1 MITRVPA
8 ENIVIKRIYELYGAD
23 DGERILV
30 DRLWPRG
37 VSKEDAKMDD
47 WLRSVAPSD
56 ELRKWFN
63 HEAGKWPE
71 FLQRYSDE
79 LQVPEKAFLVAGLK
93 RKASVGKVTL
103 LYSARNETRNNAVAL
118 RAILLGK
125 VNR

>member
-8 ENIVIKRIYELYGAD
+8 ENILTKRIYERASAD

-93 RKASVGKVTL
+93 RKASIGKITL